1 MGDKAI
7 ENKIGEVVDELKAL
21 NGTIDKLCKIYYV
34 VVRKDLEKQS
44 INDNVTI
51 SDDDKINGPPYKFTQ
66 YPKD

>member
-44 INDNVTI
+44 VLKTGEHNN
-51 SDDDKINGPPYKFTQ
+51 
-66 YPKD
+66 